1 MKANPYFFKNILC
14 IYFLEREGGRERNT
28 SVWLPLARPLLGTGP
43 TTQAC
48 ALTGTGTG
56 DLSFHRL
63 VLNPLSHTSQGGNR
77 ISLNSNPTHEFEAMA
92 TIQ

>member
-1 MKANPYFFKNILC
+1 MKANPYFLKNILF

-48 ALTGTGTG
+48 ALTGRNQT
-56 DLSFHRL
+56 SNPL
-63 VLNPLSHTSQGGNR
+63 VCSPTLNPLSYTSQDPG
-77 ISLNSNPTHEFEAMA
+77 SKQCLFPST
-92 TIQ
+92 